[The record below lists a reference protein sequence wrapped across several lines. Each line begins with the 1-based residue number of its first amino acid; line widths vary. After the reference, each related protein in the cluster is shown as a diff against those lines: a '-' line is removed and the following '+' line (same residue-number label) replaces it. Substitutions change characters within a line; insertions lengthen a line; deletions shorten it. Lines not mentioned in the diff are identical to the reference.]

1 MSLPVKTAKLFH
13 SMKTS
18 CLTQPGHVV
27 LFPCQAA
34 AGQRAIVVCSAVWW
48 CIPFLVFYPRRH
60 VSAMFFDDVWQLR
73 LRVQY
78 LECLLVTP
86 FCRKG
91 LLLPQIRNIGIRTLA
106 YLLLRFM
113 ILHFSNKKEFILS
126 LRLVHHLQTLLT
138 CLYCLC
144 IGAGGWNQSR
154 SHRQVPW
161 GARLPPAGE
170 ISPCPFIFQLPN
182 IGVNV
187 KYTVSWQ
194 KIN

>member
-34 AGQRAIVVCSAVWW
+34 AGQRAIAVLSDDV
-48 CIPFLVFYPRRH
+48 FLFSYFTRRH
-60 VSAMFFDDVWQLR
+60 VSADMHAMFDDVWQLR

-91 LLLPQIRNIGIRTLA
+91 LLLPQIRKIGIRTLA

-126 LRLVHHLQTLLT
+126 LLRVHHLQTLVT
-138 CLYCLC
+138 CLC